1 MYLIFMFPFEFQIH
15 GAKVN
20 RVNKLLEK
28 TKFLNVHSKIDV
40 RVPTQA
46 LLHLVARISPLY
58 LQKET
63 NT

>member
-28 TKFLNVHSKIDV
+28 TQFSNVHSKIDV
-40 RVPTQA
+40 RVPTRA
-46 LLHLVARISPLY
+46 LLHLVARISP
-58 LQKET
+58 
-63 NT
+63 